1 MLTEKARQIWL
12 SAMTRVDVATILP
25 ERIRL
30 EQGILWIDNKDFVL
44 TNYDEILLIGMGKAS
59 LEMGGVMETMIHLP
73 NLKGILVTN
82 RRSHRSVKS
91 EVIVA
96 GHPVP
101 NQQSEFAAKK
111 IIQLLD
117 NSKTNS
123 LVIFLISGG
132 GSSLVELPVEGV
144 SLHDIQE
151 TNRVLVTCGADIQ
164 EINIIRKVLSQIKGG
179 KLRRFLKGDTCA
191 IYLSDVKTGDLK
203 SLASGPLVNEKITSE
218 TVSNIMEKYHLNT
231 RLPTTVKDYLSA
243 LPTVVRENAV
253 EAQNNITHFL
263 LMDNLK
269 IVSIAAEFARARG
282 MYVEFHA
289 DQIDGHYKEVAD
301 LLLRQLL
308 RLRQQYPDKTVAL
321 ISGGEVTC
329 PVEGEGIGG
338 RNMEFTLYAIQQS
351 TNLIKDAEVVILS
364 SGSDGIDG
372 ISSAAGAIF
381 STNDYQR
388 AVMNGLDATE
398 FLSRNDSH
406 SFFQQTGGLLYCGAS
421 GNNIRDLRMLIAGT
435 TKKVEF

>member
-1 MLTEKARQIWL
+1 MLTVKARQIWL
-12 SAMTRVDVATILP
+12 SALCAVDVATILR

-30 EQGILWIDNKDFVL
+30 EQGILWIDNKDYVL

-59 LEMGGVMETMIHLP
+59 LEMGEVMETMIHHP
-73 NLKGILVTN
+73 NMQGLLVTN
-82 RRSHRSVKS
+82 RRNCRSVKS

-101 NQQSEFAAKK
+101 NQQSEFAARK
-111 IIQLLD
+111 IIQLLE

-132 GSSLVELPVEGV
+132 GSSMVELPVESV
-144 SLHDIQE
+144 SLRDLQE

-179 KLRRFLKGDTCA
+179 KLKRYLKGEACA

-203 SLASGPLVNEKITSE
+203 SLASGPLIDGKITPE
-218 TVSNIMEKYHLNT
+218 MVSNIMKKYLLDT
-231 RLPTTVKDYLSA
+231 RLPTTVKDYFSA
-243 LPTVVRENAV
+243 LPAEVRENGV
-253 EAQNNITHFL
+253 EAQKDIIHFL

-269 IVSIAAEFARARG
+269 IVSVAAEFARAQG
-282 MYVEFHA
+282 MQVEFHSN
-289 DQIDGHYKEVAD
+289 QIDGHYKEVAD
-301 LLLRQLL
+301 LLLQQLL
-308 RLRQQYPDKTVAL
+308 RLQQQYPEKIVAL

-329 PVEGEGIGG
+329 PVKGNGIGG
-338 RNMEFTLYAIQQS
+338 RNMEFTLYTVQQATS
-351 TNLIKDAEVVILS
+351 LIKDAEVVILS

-381 STNDYQR
+381 STNDYQG
-388 AVMNGLDATE
+388 AVVSGLNAPD
-398 FLSRNDSH
+398 FLSHNDSH
-406 SFFQQTGGLLYCGAS
+406 SFFQQTGGLLCCGTT
-421 GNNIRDLRMLIAGT
+421 GNNIRDLRILIAET
-435 TKKVEF
+435 TKRG